1 MDETGRKIRLH
12 FLAYLRFNPGFSL
25 IQRSQPRTD
34 PKSEVTHCLVCMFRA
49 VTMHD
54 RPAKMFA
61 DLDIAGQHEL
71 FHRLDIFQYV
81 LFMLIKE
88 HACIGLL

>member
-1 MDETGRKIRLH
+1 MHVIH
-12 FLAYLRFNPGFSL
+12 FNFFVFEQFRYNIMFCWDTF
-25 IQRSQPRTD
+25 RS
-34 PKSEVTHCLVCMFRA
+34 

-81 LFMLIKE
+81 FFRLSTRHVCDCCVSVM
-88 HACIGLL
+88 

>member
-1 MDETGRKIRLH
+1 
-12 FLAYLRFNPGFSL
+12 
-25 IQRSQPRTD
+25 
-34 PKSEVTHCLVCMFRA
+34 MFRA

-54 RPAKMFA
+54 RPPKMFC

-81 LFMLIKE
+81 LFVLTSL
-88 HACIGLL
+88 HARIALL

>member
-1 MDETGRKIRLH
+1 
-12 FLAYLRFNPGFSL
+12 
-25 IQRSQPRTD
+25 
-34 PKSEVTHCLVCMFRA
+34 MFRA

-54 RPAKMFA
+54 RPAKMFT

-81 LFMLIKE
+81 WFVPITE
-88 HACIGLL
+88 HTSDCL